1 MMKLLNIKVLILIIF
16 LTGILQID
24 ILNISWKYLT
34 TISIVH
40 AFASIVLSIFYI
52 IPFVNKHA
60 YKYIVVKRV
69 NSKIGWTLGFILL
82 LCILSGFYLFFIG
95 NTGGDILGVYSFNIH
110 LYSSFILIAF
120 LLYHTKNPHKN
131 ALKSMAS
138 IFVLLSILNP
148 TNSYSYETKLV
159 GFELEDGKTMYHS
172 EDWTNSTKC
181 KSCHTE
187 IFNQWADSNHK
198 NMVDS
203 NPYYMV
209 MENLAG
215 EVEGQEFRQWCMSCH
230 NPSGVT
236 TGLTK
241 SSHYMNENSL
251 ANTLFDKQ
259 AKTLRDN
266 YKQHGNSR
274 LEEGVSC
281 LTCHRISDATS
292 QGNASYK
299 LDITNRKK
307 YPFEDDESSLGS
319 YLGEKFINAKP
330 KVHKDSYMKPLYK
343 KSAYCASCHDETSPI
358 TGKQIVSTFKE
369 WENSPYNNLADKT
382 KHKSCIDCHMT
393 NLENDKFS
401 PLKGTSTN
409 GGVLKDDVKVH
420 YFSGS
425 NHFLSGLKSKKH
437 EDQTLQLLRT
447 AAKLDIDIKNNALEV
462 AVTNIGAGHHLPTGV
477 ADFRELWLDITV
489 KDSQGNIVFS
499 SGKLKE
505 DGDLDIDARPFMK
518 VFGDENGKEVGL
530 LFWKYKTLLSDTR
543 IKAKERRVHK
553 YNLKENLNYPL
564 KAEVKLNFR
573 IYPQWVTSIV
583 QKSYPALPSPPVIT
597 IEEISQVFKKELRK

>member
-1 MMKLLNIKVLILIIF
+1 MKFFNIKLLILMIFITGVLQMDIFNIP
-16 LTGILQID
+16 
-24 ILNISWKYLT
+24 WEYLT
-34 TISIVH
+34 KVSLIH
-40 AFASIVLSIFYI
+40 AFASIIFSIFYI

-60 YKYIVVKRV
+60 YKYIVIKKV

-82 LCILSGFYLFFIG
+82 LSTLSGFYLFFIG
-95 NTGGDILGVYSFNIH
+95 NTGDILGIYSFNVH
-110 LYSSFILIAF
+110 LYSSFILLAF

-131 ALKSMAS
+131 S
-138 IFVLLSILNP
+138 FVKVTTLVIAFTLINP
-148 TNSYSYETKLV
+148 IVTYSSKKEYKTKLV
-159 GFELEDGKTMYHS
+159 AFELEDNKTMYHS

-198 NMVDS
+198 NLVDS

-215 EVEGQEFRQWCMSCH
+215 ELEGQEFRKWCMSCH
-230 NPSGVT
+230 NPSGLT

-251 ANTLFDKQ
+251 ANTLFDKG
-259 AKTLRDN
+259 AKTLINN

-281 LTCHRISDATS
+281 LTCHRIINASS
-292 QGNASYK
+292 KGNASYK
-299 LDITNRKK
+299 LDLTNRKK
-307 YPFEDDESSLGS
+307 YPFEDNESTLGS
-319 YLGEKFINAKP
+319 YLGKKFINAKP
-330 KVHKDSYMKPLYK
+330 NVHKDSYMKPLYK
-343 KSAYCASCHDETSPI
+343 KSAYCASCHDETSP
-358 TGKQIVSTFKE
+358 TTSMQIVSTFKE
-369 WENSPYNNLADKT
+369 WEKSPYNNLADKT

-401 PLKGTSTN
+401 PLVGTSTN
-409 GGVLKDDVKVH
+409 GGVLKKDVKVH

-437 EDQTLQLLRT
+437 EEQTLQLLRT
-447 AAKLDIDIKNNALEV
+447 AAKLDVDIKNNTLEI

-489 KDSQGNIVFS
+489 KDSKDNIVFS
-499 SGKLKE
+499 SGKLKK
-505 DGDLDIDARPFMK
+505 DGNLGKDAKPYMK

-530 LFWKYKTLLSDTR
+530 AFWKYKTLLSDTR
-543 IKAKERRVHK
+543 IEAKERRVET
-553 YNLKENLNYPL
+553 YNLKEGFSYPL
-564 KAEVKLNFR
+564 SVEVKLNFR
-573 IYPQWVTSIV
+573 IYPQWVTDIV
-583 QKSYPALPSPPVIT
+583 KKSYPALPNPLVVT
-597 IEEISQVFKKELRK
+597 IEELKKVFE